1 MSRRTQR
8 SYSGGSRPMLKSAKA
23 SNVRLRSG
31 STGNRPNG
39 GKEENDDDEDAIQF
53 SAAPVPLAAVV
64 DPGDIKIVE
73 TNPEGQSSI
82 ADEVIME
89 EEADERGGWGN
100 KLVRRKKHLPITCR
114 CAQS

>member
-1 MSRRTQR
+1 
-8 SYSGGSRPMLKSAKA
+8 MLKSAKA

-100 KLVRRKKHLPITCR
+100 KLVSEQGKRYGCYPSIIINFNLPGF
-114 CAQS
+114 